1 MKSICIV
8 SPQFLPHV
16 GGVEQYVDNFS
27 KELVR
32 LGNKVT
38 IITSEIPGEK
48 EYEQKNGVEIIRMSS
63 YSLMNGRFPF
73 LKMGKKKREWTKK
86 LKKKQFDVFLV
97 NTRFYPLSLYG
108 VRLAHKMGVRCI
120 LLDHG
125 TSHLNTGNGITSKI
139 GEWYEHGI
147 TLLDKMYCKEY
158 AGVSG
163 AVLEWIKHFY
173 IKSDKILYNS
183 IDVDEFNQKKKTI
196 TRSFRKEY
204 NIPDNAII
212 IAFVG
217 RLTKEKGIEELE
229 KAVLRINETRKDV
242 YMIAAGEGYL
252 RESLETNAGDNIF
265 FTGNLCK
272 DDVIALL
279 CESDIFCLPSVSEG
293 FPTTVLEAA
302 VCEDYIVSTYRGGTR
317 ELIKD
322 KSYGL
327 ILPDNEWE
335 ALSRALEDLLD
346 KKEYR
351 EQAARKTYEEV
362 ASKYTWKYT
371 VKRFLEWL

>member
-16 GGVEQYVDNFS
+16 GGVEQYVDNFA

-38 IITSEIPGEK
+38 IITSEIPGEA
-48 EYEQKNGVEIIRMSS
+48 EYEQKEGIEIIRMSS
-63 YSLMNGRFPF
+63 YSLMGGRFPF
-73 LKMGKKKREWTKK
+73 LKAGKKKREWTRK
-86 LKKKQFDVFLV
+86 LKQRQFDVFLV

-125 TSHLNTGNGITSKI
+125 TSHLNTGNGVTSKV

-163 AVLEWIKHFY
+163 AVLEWIKHFH
-173 IKSDKILYNS
+173 INSETILYNS
-183 IDVDEFNQKKKTI
+183 IDVDEFNRKKQSVK
-196 TRSFRKEY
+196 RSFRKEN
-204 NIPDNAII
+204 NIPADATV

-217 RLTKEKGIEELE
+217 RLTVEKGIEELE
-229 KAVLRINETRKDV
+229 KAVLRINEKRKDV

-252 RESLETNAGDNIF
+252 KETLENNANDNII
-265 FTGNLCK
+265 FTGNLSK
-272 DDVIALL
+272 DDVVALL

-293 FPTTVLEAA
+293 FPTTVLEAV
-302 VCEDYIVSTYRGGTR
+302 VCGDYIVSTYRGGTR

-327 ILPDNEWE
+327 ILPDNEWH
-335 ALSRALEDLLD
+335 ALSVALEELIDQ
-346 KKEYR
+346 KEYR
-351 EQAARKTYEEV
+351 KQAAAKTYDEV

-371 VKRFLEWL
+371 VKRFMELL